1 MPEFFKNMWTR
12 RTAGNRYTAKILV
25 ETTNEIAQRVGAQ
38 EVIRRLVPCM
48 KDENEWFRY
57 MVLNSIRDVIGLLGT
72 SDLDTRLE
80 EQLIDGLLYAFQEQ
94 AGEDASAVVNCFGTV
109 LKMLGV
115 RAKPYMSEI
124 TDKIKWR
131 LGGRNANVRMQ
142 AADLIARI
150 APSLKQCGED
160 NALKNMGKVL
170 YEYLGEEYPDVL
182 GSILGA
188 LKSIVN
194 VMGMEEMEPPIRDL
208 LPRLTPILRNRHEK
222 VQENCIDL
230 VGRIAD
236 RGPEFVP
243 AKEWSR
249 ICFDLLDMLNAKK
262 KSIRRTTVNTFGYI
276 AKALGPQDVMYTLLN
291 NLKVQERQNRLC
303 TSIAIAIVA
312 EACAPFTVLPSL
324 MNEYR
329 LPEMNVQNGVLKAMS
344 FMFEYIGE
352 TASNYIYACIPVLED
367 ALMDRDLI
375 HRQQA
380 SAAISH
386 LAVGVYGEG
395 CEDGIQ
401 HLLNYVFPNI
411 FEVSPHLNKAVLA
424 AIESCRLALG
434 PPVVLMYVLQG
445 LFHPARRV
453 REVYWKIYNNLYI
466 YGADALTMAYPRLED
481 DGVNTYRREYIEMFI
496 WGVCWTNR
504 GNQQGLLLDGAA
516 LLQSAHATVLH
527 TQYEVDD
534 ENDEDHNHGARDG
547 DDKRPVH
554 VAMQHHAVDAR
565 FVLGAHLPGDDRVEA
580 RHESLEVAFDEL
592 AEERV
597 DRAAREHRHLRP
609 LLLVGEV
616 RVQVL
621 HICHAQVR
629 VLDQHR
635 RQVVLLRL
643 PRLLAHAHDRER
655 PVHKLQT
662 LLGVRGVALL
672 PALAPVHAALVVH
685 TRHGASARGA
695 ERTATVQHVVLE
707 GLLVAPPLGARVE
720 REVEEAHVG
729 HVEGVR
735 GVAGVED
742 EVVRVEGLEVGERHH
757 DDLVRIV
764 GGEEVLVEGGEQ
776 RAAGALHAEE
786 LQRVGERGVGTD
798 HVKHVHHLRAVEG
811 VDQSGGER
819 ARGPVRVDV
828 AVERVLRRV
837 AWLGGLLD
845 GGGFALFELEL
856 RRVVDF
862 DGESKLNRG

>member
-496 WGVCWTNR
+496 WGVCW
-504 GNQQGLLLDGAA
+504 
-516 LLQSAHATVLH
+516 S
-527 TQYEVDD
+527 
-534 ENDEDHNHGARDG
+534 
-547 DDKRPVH
+547 
-554 VAMQHHAVDAR
+554 
-565 FVLGAHLPGDDRVEA
+565 
-580 RHESLEVAFDEL
+580 
-592 AEERV
+592 
-597 DRAAREHRHLRP
+597 
-609 LLLVGEV
+609 
-616 RVQVL
+616 
-621 HICHAQVR
+621 HINW
-629 VLDQHR
+629 
-635 RQVVLLRL
+635 
-643 PRLLAHAHDRER
+643 E
-655 PVHKLQT
+655 
-662 LLGVRGVALL
+662 
-672 PALAPVHAALVVH
+672 
-685 TRHGASARGA
+685 
-695 ERTATVQHVVLE
+695 
-707 GLLVAPPLGARVE
+707 
-720 REVEEAHVG
+720 
-729 HVEGVR
+729 
-735 GVAGVED
+735 
-742 EVVRVEGLEVGERHH
+742 
-757 DDLVRIV
+757 
-764 GGEEVLVEGGEQ
+764 
-776 RAAGALHAEE
+776 
-786 LQRVGERGVGTD
+786 
-798 HVKHVHHLRAVEG
+798 
-811 VDQSGGER
+811 
-819 ARGPVRVDV
+819 
-828 AVERVLRRV
+828 
-837 AWLGGLLD
+837 
-845 GGGFALFELEL
+845 
-856 RRVVDF
+856 
-862 DGESKLNRG
+862 

>member
-1 MPEFFKNMWTR
+1 MPEFFRNMWTR

-38 EVIRRLVPCM
+38 EVIQRLVPCM

-80 EQLIDGLLYAFQEQ
+80 EQLIDGLLFAFQEQ

-150 APSLKQCGED
+150 APSLKQCGEE

-236 RGPEFVP
+236 RGSEFVP

-312 EACAPFTVLPSL
+312 EACEPFTVLPSL

-496 WGVCWTNR
+496 WRVC
-504 GNQQGLLLDGAA
+504 
-516 LLQSAHATVLH
+516 LQSCCVFCGVKGENTGMNGKRIAT
-527 TQYEVDD
+527 
-534 ENDEDHNHGARDG
+534 
-547 DDKRPVH
+547 P
-554 VAMQHHAVDAR
+554 
-565 FVLGAHLPGDDRVEA
+565 
-580 RHESLEVAFDEL
+580 
-592 AEERV
+592 
-597 DRAAREHRHLRP
+597 
-609 LLLVGEV
+609 
-616 RVQVL
+616 
-621 HICHAQVR
+621 
-629 VLDQHR
+629 
-635 RQVVLLRL
+635 
-643 PRLLAHAHDRER
+643 
-655 PVHKLQT
+655 
-662 LLGVRGVALL
+662 
-672 PALAPVHAALVVH
+672 
-685 TRHGASARGA
+685 
-695 ERTATVQHVVLE
+695 
-707 GLLVAPPLGARVE
+707 
-720 REVEEAHVG
+720 
-729 HVEGVR
+729 
-735 GVAGVED
+735 
-742 EVVRVEGLEVGERHH
+742 
-757 DDLVRIV
+757 
-764 GGEEVLVEGGEQ
+764 
-776 RAAGALHAEE
+776 
-786 LQRVGERGVGTD
+786 
-798 HVKHVHHLRAVEG
+798 
-811 VDQSGGER
+811 
-819 ARGPVRVDV
+819 
-828 AVERVLRRV
+828 
-837 AWLGGLLD
+837 
-845 GGGFALFELEL
+845 
-856 RRVVDF
+856 
-862 DGESKLNRG
+862 

>member
-1 MPEFFKNMWTR
+1 M
-12 RTAGNRYTAKILV
+12 
-25 ETTNEIAQRVGAQ
+25 
-38 EVIRRLVPCM
+38 
-48 KDENEWFRY
+48 
-57 MVLNSIRDVIGLLGT
+57 
-72 SDLDTRLE
+72 
-80 EQLIDGLLYAFQEQ
+80 
-94 AGEDASAVVNCFGTV
+94 NCFGTV

-150 APSLKQCGED
+150 APSLKQCGEE

-236 RGPEFVP
+236 RGSEFVP

-312 EACAPFTVLPSL
+312 EACEPFTVLPSL

-496 WGVCWTNR
+496 WCVC
-504 GNQQGLLLDGAA
+504 
-516 LLQSAHATVLH
+516 LQSCCVFC
-527 TQYEVDD
+527 
-534 ENDEDHNHGARDG
+534 G
-547 DDKRPVH
+547 
-554 VAMQHHAVDAR
+554 
-565 FVLGAHLPGDDRVEA
+565 
-580 RHESLEVAFDEL
+580 
-592 AEERV
+592 
-597 DRAAREHRHLRP
+597 
-609 LLLVGEV
+609 V
-616 RVQVL
+616 RV
-621 HICHAQVR
+621 
-629 VLDQHR
+629 
-635 RQVVLLRL
+635 
-643 PRLLAHAHDRER
+643 
-655 PVHKLQT
+655 
-662 LLGVRGVALL
+662 
-672 PALAPVHAALVVH
+672 
-685 TRHGASARGA
+685 
-695 ERTATVQHVVLE
+695 
-707 GLLVAPPLGARVE
+707 
-720 REVEEAHVG
+720 
-729 HVEGVR
+729 
-735 GVAGVED
+735 
-742 EVVRVEGLEVGERHH
+742 
-757 DDLVRIV
+757 
-764 GGEEVLVEGGEQ
+764 
-776 RAAGALHAEE
+776 
-786 LQRVGERGVGTD
+786 
-798 HVKHVHHLRAVEG
+798 
-811 VDQSGGER
+811 
-819 ARGPVRVDV
+819 
-828 AVERVLRRV
+828 
-837 AWLGGLLD
+837 
-845 GGGFALFELEL
+845 
-856 RRVVDF
+856 
-862 DGESKLNRG
+862 